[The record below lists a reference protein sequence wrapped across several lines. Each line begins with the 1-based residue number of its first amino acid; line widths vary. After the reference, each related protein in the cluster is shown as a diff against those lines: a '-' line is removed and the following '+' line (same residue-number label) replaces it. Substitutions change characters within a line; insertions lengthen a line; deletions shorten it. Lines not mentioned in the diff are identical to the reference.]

1 MEQGHLLVSMMRKHS
16 MMIILD
22 CEQGPQID
30 VMMMSSTNPPGA
42 RGTPWRVDSIET
54 LGRMCDT
61 VTKRGLACDES
72 MAV

>member
-30 VMMMSSTNPPGA
+30 VMMMSSTNPPGPVA
-42 RGTPWRVDSIET
+42 LRGVSIVLKLWEECAT
-54 LGRMCDT
+54 L
-61 VTKRGLACDES
+61 
-72 MAV
+72 